1 MKFGT
6 TQTSRIDSG
15 SNRNNA
21 SRKLGSSFQNAHST
35 LAKISRRRI
44 SAACARVGALESGFT
59 VEPCATINSV
69 PFGLRSTLTILP
81 QRTRRAQRSGSPNS
95 LRDLWAS
102 VVNLWFV
109 KFRTYKNTDLRV
121 SEVGFGLWTIST
133 GWWGNFTE
141 GEAIALMHKAFD
153 LGITLFDAADTYGNG
168 LSEELIAKAFPNQR
182 DEIVIATKVGYDFVH
197 HGEARGRGQRE
208 IPQDSSPE
216 AITRATEAALKRLK
230 TDRIDLLQLHNI
242 RMEQV
247 SDDALWKTLEKLKA
261 EGKVRYYGI
270 ALGPAI
276 GWLYEG
282 VNSIC
287 ERDLTSVQHIY
298 NMLEQHPWRAFHD
311 AATDAGKNTMFLI
324 RVTHS
329 SGMLEGKYTS
339 ETKFPPTDHRSHRPR
354 SWLLNG
360 VKKVDQLRLLE
371 NAERTLG
378 QAALQWLLADD
389 RVASTLPN
397 IYNEEQLVE
406 FAKAP
411 DTAPLTSD
419 DMVKI
424 EELYS
429 ANFGL
434 EEEPPKFKGTMEL
447 PKETAAV

>member
-1 MKFGT
+1 
-6 TQTSRIDSG
+6 
-15 SNRNNA
+15 
-21 SRKLGSSFQNAHST
+21 
-35 LAKISRRRI
+35 
-44 SAACARVGALESGFT
+44 
-59 VEPCATINSV
+59 
-69 PFGLRSTLTILP
+69 
-81 QRTRRAQRSGSPNS
+81 
-95 LRDLWAS
+95 
-102 VVNLWFV
+102 
-109 KFRTYKNTDLRV
+109 
-121 SEVGFGLWTIST
+121 
-133 GWWGNFTE
+133 
-141 GEAIALMHKAFD
+141 MHKAFD
-153 LGITLFDAADTYGNG
+153 FGVTLFDAADTYGNG

-182 DEIVIATKVGYDFVH
+182 DEIVIATKVGYDFVQ

-208 IPQDSSPE
+208 IPQDFSPD
-216 AITRATEAALKRLK
+216 AIIRATDAALKRLK

-247 SDDALWKTLEKLKA
+247 YDDALWKTLQKLKS

-282 VNSIC
+282 LNSIRER

-298 NMLEQHPWRAFHD
+298 NMLEQHPGRAFHD
-311 AATDAGKNTMFLI
+311 AATEAGKDTMFLI

-329 SGMLEGKYTS
+329 SGMLEGKYTA
-339 ETKFPPTDHRSHRPR
+339 ETTFPPTDHRSHRPR

-360 VKKVDQLRLLE
+360 IKKVEQLRFLE
-371 NAERTLG
+371 NSKRTLG
-378 QAALQWLLADD
+378 QAALQWLLADN

-411 DTAPLTSD
+411 DIPPLTSD
-419 DMVKI
+419 DMAKI

-429 ANFGL
+429 DNFGI

-447 PKETAAV
+447 SKETASA